1 MALVQHAHL
10 LLVAVAYSA
19 FCCCGSCK
27 LSALKHSEVLVVVG
41 VHVFACSASSGE
53 VTNLALGFRKL
64 LYKPSVGL

>member
-41 VHVFACSASSGE
+41 VFACRASSGE

-64 LYKPSVGL
+64 LYKPSVDL